1 MLKQKEEIEVKYLEI
16 DKQDIEK
23 KLNEI
28 GAVRLIYLDESSVE
42 DCFSVM
48 VHSYIYE
55 LVKNKNMN
63 YVTPREVRDKYLK
76 FN

>member
-1 MLKQKEEIEVKYLEI
+1 MEEKIVTE
-16 DKQDIEK
+16 
-23 KLNEI
+23 N

>member
-1 MLKQKEEIEVKYLEI
+1 MEEKIVTE
-16 DKQDIEK
+16 
-23 KLNEI
+23 N

-63 YVTPREVRDKYLK
+63 YVSSREIKDKYLK